1 MHGINNSLMLA
12 HAQVIVAAPVYDVFN
27 SKPTVPNS
35 IGEFAFLTDDVIEYS
50 VFARIF
56 KILK

>member
-1 MHGINNSLMLA
+1 MLA
-12 HAQVIVAAPVYDVFN
+12 HAQVVVAAPVYDVFN
-27 SKPTVPNS
+27 SKLAVPNS
-35 IGEFAFLTDDVIEYS
+35 IGKFAFLTNDVIEYS